1 MKQDLSTIQKQVSV
15 TNPQTQILA
24 VSKLQSVE
32 KIRALYSEGQRLFA
46 ENYVQEALEKQ
57 QELSDLKIEWHLI
70 GSLQRNKV
78 KMVVGKFSLIHS
90 VDSLALAET
99 IDRKASEM
107 GLQQKV
113 LFQLNLAGEETK
125 GGLSEEDFLK
135 ILPALSQLK
144 CINIVGLMTMPPL
157 FEDPEKARPYFQKLQ
172 SILKKT
178 QVTLPNCHELS
189 MGTSSDYL
197 VAASEGATLV
207 RLGTI
212 LFGSRP

>member
-46 ENYVQEALEKQ
+46 ENYVQEALQKQ